1 MQILLQPFR
10 VSRVRLCV
18 YKALQG
24 IWYSSIWISKQK
36 LALESI
42 NYRFCNIVVSAL
54 SVYDLILPFQF
65 ILYFSSHEF
74 SWMTFFPVPQRL
86 CFYLFCFSVV
96 ECPLPSAGLRWSS
109 GWESPRQR
117 REPECDPCLGKV
129 PCSTGQQSPQSRDCA
144 AQQKSRCNEKRTHRN
159 LREPKPSKD
168 PVQPKL
174 NK

>member
-54 SVYDLILPFQF
+54 SVSDLILPFQF
-65 ILYFSSHEF
+65 ILYFSRHEF

-86 CFYLFCFSVV
+86 LLFILLLC
-96 ECPLPSAGLRWSS
+96 CG
-109 GWESPRQR
+109 
-117 REPECDPCLGKV
+117 V
-129 PCSTGQQSPQSRDCA
+129 PSPQCWSPVVQWLGVPPP
-144 AQQKSRCNEKRTHRN
+144 AQGT
-159 LREPKPSKD
+159 
-168 PVQPKL
+168 
-174 NK
+174 